1 MAESIV
7 PKLHHAL
14 KDQHDKRTPTE
25 FGAEK
30 EPSDPDF
37 KEKPTMAVCKG
48 AELKGRLQEDI
59 GHFEQGPD
67 RSSDMHGHWPL
78 QRLPRARRSSQSLP
92 PARNPYH
99 QLADL
104 EMFIELLMPLRQN
117 LQNKKMNVFM
127 QDPSFNELDEAF
139 LRSRGFHILK
149 HPEAYNRMTPA
160 TFLYAPGNHDDVVYH
175 ANRVAEPALF
185 IANDVAA
192 FGECNGFPNRN
203 N

>member
-1 MAESIV
+1 MNRRYENT
-7 PKLHHAL
+7 K
-14 KDQHDKRTPTE
+14 
-25 FGAEK
+25 K
-30 EPSDPDF
+30 E
-37 KEKPTMAVCKG
+37 
-48 AELKGRLQEDI
+48 
-59 GHFEQGPD
+59 
-67 RSSDMHGHWPL
+67 
-78 QRLPRARRSSQSLP
+78 SSQFQSTQSRKAAFKKTLGTLNKVQIDQVICTGIGP
-92 PARNPYH
+92 FSAFHEQDAARNPYH

-149 HPEAYNRMTPA
+149 HPEAYNRMTLA

-175 ANRVAEPALF
+175 AVRVAEPALF